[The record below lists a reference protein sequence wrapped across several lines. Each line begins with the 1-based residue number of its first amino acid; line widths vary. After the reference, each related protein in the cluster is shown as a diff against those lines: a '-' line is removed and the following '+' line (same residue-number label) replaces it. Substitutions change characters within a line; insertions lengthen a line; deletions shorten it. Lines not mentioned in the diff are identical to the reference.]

1 MNQPIRKVAVLGAG
15 VMGAGIAAHLA
26 NAGVTVVLL
35 DIVPPN
41 LTDAERADPGARNR
55 FAAGGLDKALKS
67 RPAAFF
73 HPSRAALVSVGN
85 FEDDLAKVSSCDLII
100 EAVVEN
106 IDIKRKLFERLDA
119 LTTERT
125 LVASNTSGL
134 RIAAMVEGRSA
145 SFRKRFMVIHFFNPP
160 RYMKLLELVPG
171 ADTDPAAFA
180 RVSSFASESLGK
192 GVVVAKDTTNFIG
205 NRVGAHAM
213 MAAIHQML
221 ADGLTPED
229 VDAIVGTPMGRP
241 KSAAFRTADMV
252 GLDTFA
258 HVADNCYRSLTADED
273 REVFLVPPY
282 IRAMVEKRILGDKT
296 KGGFYKKSDAG
307 VLTLDPATGE
317 YREKKQT
324 PEVTKFIKSLRDVE
338 DVGERLRL
346 LAADPGPA
354 GRFAWKVLARGLSY
368 AARRVGEISDDV
380 SAIDDAMRWG
390 YNWELGPFETWDA
403 LGFAKTV
410 DRMVADGVALPASVL
425 AMRKAGVESFYKGGA
440 SVYDLA
446 KGKYVT
452 RALDRRAKP
461 YRERRGMKSQR
472 HPELTPKEP
481 VWSNAGA
488 ELWYIGDDIVSLTLR
503 TKMNSIDPD
512 VIEALDRAV
521 EIAETRFKG
530 LVLYNEGENFSV
542 GANLALVAMA
552 AASGQFEDI
561 SKLVR
566 ALQAAT
572 QRIKYAH
579 VPVVAAPFGMALGGG
594 LEMCLCT
601 NAIQA
606 AAETYAGLVEVGMGL
621 IPGGAGTLNTLWR
634 AFEGVPE
641 GAAVDPYAIVTQV
654 FKNIALAK
662 VATSADEAKEVGFFR
677 RTDGVTFDRA
687 RLLYDAKQRCLGLA
701 RAGWHAPSPRAYK
714 LPGESGMATLKM
726 MVLSLQQGGQA
737 TAHDG
742 TVALRLAKVLCG
754 GIDGAAAPVTEERL
768 LELEAEAFLSL
779 CGEPKTQERMQYFL
793 INNKP
798 LRN

>member
-26 NAGVTVVLL
+26 NAGVTVLLL

-41 LTDAERADPGARNR
+41 LTDAERGDVTARNR
-55 FAAGGLDKALKS
+55 FSGGGLEKALKA

-73 HPSRAALVSVGN
+73 HPSRAGLVTVGN
-85 FEDDLAKVSSCDLII
+85 FDDDLAKVAGCDLII

-106 IDIKRKLFERLDA
+106 IEIKRNLFARLDA
-119 LTTERT
+119 LTTDRT

-145 SFRKRFMVIHFFNPP
+145 SFRQRFMVIHFFNPP

-180 RVSSFASESLGK
+180 RVSAFARDALGK

-258 HVADNCYRSLTADED
+258 HVADNCHRALTDDED
-273 REVFLVPPY
+273 REVFRVPDY
-282 IRAMVEKRILGDKT
+282 IRAMVEKRQLGDKT

-317 YREKKQT
+317 YREKQQT
-324 PEVTKFIKSLRDVE
+324 PAVAKFVKTLRDVE
-338 DVGERLRL
+338 DAGERLRRL
-346 LAADPGPA
+346 VADEGPA
-354 GRFAWKVLARGLSY
+354 GRFAWKVLSRGLAY

-403 LGFAKTV
+403 LGFAATV
-410 DRMVADGVALPASVL
+410 DRMRADGTALPASVL
-425 AMRKAGVESFYKGGA
+425 AMRDAGVTSFYQGSA
-440 SVYDLA
+440 RVYDLA
-446 KGKYVT
+446 QGRYVA
-452 RALDRRAKP
+452 RALDPRATP
-461 YRERRGMKSQR
+461 YRDVRGQASPR
-472 HPELTPKEP
+472 DPGLPVKEP

-488 ELWYIGDDIVSLTLR
+488 ELWHIGDDIVALTLR

-521 EIAETRFKG
+521 EIAETRFEG

-552 AASGQFEDI
+552 AASGQFDDI
-561 SKLVR
+561 AKLVR

-572 QRIKYAH
+572 QRIKYAR

-621 IPGGAGTLNTLWR
+621 IPGGAGTLNSLWR

-641 GAAVDPYAIVTQV
+641 GAAVDPYALVTQV

-662 VATSADEAKEVGFFR
+662 VATSADEAKEVGYFR
-677 RTDGVTFDRA
+677 RSDGITFDRA
-687 RLLYDAKQRCLGLA
+687 RLLHDARQRCLGLA
-701 RAGWHAPSPRAYK
+701 RSGWHPPAPRAYK
-714 LPGESGMATLKM
+714 LPGESGIATLEM

-742 TVALRLAKVLCG
+742 AVARRLAHVLCG
-754 GIDGAAAPVTEERL
+754 GLDGAAAPVTEERL

-793 INNKP
+793 MNNKP

>member
-26 NAGVTVVLL
+26 NAGVTVLLL

-41 LTDAERADPGARNR
+41 LTEAERSDPAARNR
-55 FAAGGLDKALKS
+55 FSAGGLEKALKA

-85 FEDDLAKVSSCDLII
+85 FDDDLAKVASCDLII

-106 IDIKRKLFERLDA
+106 IDIKRKLFERLDGI
-119 LTTERT
+119 TTEAT
-125 LVASNTSGL
+125 LIASNTSGL
-134 RIAAMVEGRSA
+134 RIAAMVEGRTA

-258 HVADNCYRSLTADED
+258 HVADNCYRSLTDDED
-273 REVFLVPPY
+273 REVFNVPPY

-296 KGGFYKKSDAG
+296 KGGFYKKTDAG

-324 PEVTKFIKSLRDVE
+324 PEVSKFIKSLRDVD
-338 DVGERLRL
+338 DVGERLRRL
-346 LAADPGPA
+346 VADEGPA
-354 GRFAWKVLARGLSY
+354 GRFAWKVLSRGLSY

-380 SAIDDAMRWG
+380 SAIDEAMRWG

-410 DRMVADGVALPASVL
+410 DRMVADGVALPDSVL

-446 KGKYVT
+446 KRKFST
-452 RALDRRAKP
+452 RSLDRRAKP

-472 HPELTPKEP
+472 HPELTPREP
-481 VWSNAGA
+481 VWQNAGA
-488 ELWYIGDDIVSLTLR
+488 ELWYIGDDVLSLTLR

-552 AASGQFEDI
+552 AMSGQFDDI

-566 ALQAAT
+566 AFQAST
-572 QRIKYAH
+572 QRLKYAR

-594 LEMCLCT
+594 LEMCLG
-601 NAIQA
+601 AGAVQA
-606 AAETYAGLVEVGMGL
+606 AAETYSGLVEVGMGL
-621 IPGGAGTLNTLWR
+621 IPGGAGTLNLLWR
-634 AFEGVPE
+634 AFEGVPD
-641 GAAVDPYAIVTQV
+641 GAAVDPYALVTQV

-662 VATSADEAKEVGFFR
+662 VATSADEAKELGFFR
-677 RTDGVTFDRA
+677 RSDGVTFDRS
-687 RLLYDAKQRCLGLA
+687 RLLYEAKQRCLGLA
-701 RAGWHAPSPRAYK
+701 RSGWHAPAPRAYK
-714 LPGESGMATLKM
+714 LPGESGIATLKM
-726 MVLSLQQGGQA
+726 MVLSLQAGGQA
-737 TAHDG
+737 TEHDG
-742 TVALRLAKVLCG
+742 AVALRLANVLCG
-754 GIDGAAAPVTEERL
+754 GIGGSAAPVTEERL

-793 INNKP
+793 LNNKP